1 MSRVRMSRNTLL
13 AIAVTP
19 IAIAIQLFSLYL
31 GWLNYRM
38 SEVLVAQQWKTP
50 TLIFANGNG
59 EGDPILEL
67 YGGDWRATEPVLLD
81 QVPDYVPNAFIAAED
96 VRFRRH
102 PGIDP
107 IGIMRAL
114 VSNLRSG
121 RIGQGGS
128 TIDQQLV
135 KSLLLSSERTYRRKA
150 VEAILAVILDA
161 RMSKD
166 EILEAYLNE
175 VYLGHQRGHSIRGL
189 DEASRL
195 FYDKAPEKLTPAEVA
210 LIAAIVPAP
219 NRDTPEKRPEVARER
234 RNRILERMKDEG
246 WLDEKQ
252 YGEALKTRARFTGGE
267 LPQTPWRHYLDALR
281 AEIAERAGEEALRQG
296 GLRIVATIDP
306 AMQREAE
313 RAVRTETRRLRQR
326 FDWLDAAGDA
336 RVQAALLSIDPET
349 GAVRALVSGA
359 DPGSRSLDRTSVMRR
374 QPGSA
379 FKPFPYLTAI
389 ESRNFT
395 PATLIQDT
403 PLRIELALN
412 DVWEPHNY
420 DERFRGRV
428 TLREAFEKSLNIPA
442 IRISREV
449 GLRKVVAGAREAG
462 FEGKIDAVPA
472 LSLGVA
478 GVSMRELAGAYTIF
492 PNLGTRSDPFL
503 LAEMHDRSGKL
514 LYRHEPQKIEV
525 TSPQVAYVMH
535 SLLRG
540 VVRRGTASRLSR
552 YGLGHTAG
560 KTGTTSDYRDAW
572 FAGYTPDLVTTV
584 WVGTDR
590 GAPLRLSSAEA
601 AVPIWGTYMSRIKTS
616 RKEIEAPEGVVFR
629 NIDPQS
635 GWVWAEGCPGPRRE
649 VFLSGTAP
657 TRECPRGLL
666 GQIARKIL
674 FDEESFDEPAAITF
688 DKFRRWAHEV
698 DQNRQRVES
707 FFARIRR
714 VFDSDD

>member
-1 MSRVRMSRNTLL
+1 MNRNTLL
-13 AIAVTP
+13 AIAATP
-19 IAIAIQLFSLYL
+19 LVIAIQVFSLYL
-31 GWLNYRM
+31 GWLNHRM
-38 SEVLVAQQWKTP
+38 SEVLVAEQWKTP
-50 TLIFANGNG
+50 TLVYANGEADG
-59 EGDPILEL
+59 EPILEL
-67 YGGDWRATEPVLLD
+67 YGSDWRATEPVLLD
-81 QVPDYVPNAFIAAED
+81 EIPDHIPNAFIAAED
-96 VRFRRH
+96 VRFRSH

-107 IGIMRAL
+107 IGIARAL
-114 VSNLRSG
+114 VSNVRSG
-121 RIGQGGS
+121 RVGQGGS

-150 VEAILAVILDA
+150 IEAILAIILDV

-195 FYDKAPEKLTPAEVA
+195 FFDKPPGKLTPAEAA

-219 NRDTPEKRPEVARER
+219 NRDTPEKRPEIAKQR

-246 WLDEKQ
+246 WLDEDQ
-252 YGEALKTRARFTGGE
+252 YAEALKSRARFTGGS

-281 AEIAERAGEEALRQG
+281 AEIADRAGEEALRQG
-296 GLRIVATIDP
+296 GLRVVATINPDK
-306 AMQREAE
+306 QEEAE
-313 RAVRTETRRLRQR
+313 RAVRTGTRRLRER
-326 FDWLDAAGDA
+326 YDWLGGTGDD
-336 RVQAALLSIDPET
+336 RVQAALLSLDPET
-349 GAVRALVSGA
+349 GGVRALVGGA
-359 DPGSRSLDRTSVMRR
+359 DPGSRGLDRTSAMRR

-379 FKPFPYLTAI
+379 FKPFAYLTAI
-389 ESRNFT
+389 ESRNYT
-395 PATLIQDT
+395 AATLLKDT

-412 DVWEPHNY
+412 DTWEPHNY

-428 TLREAFEKSLNIPA
+428 TVREAFEKSLNIPA
-442 IRISREV
+442 IRVSRDV
-449 GLRKVVAGAREAG
+449 GLRKVVRGARKAG
-462 FEGKIDAVPA
+462 FEGEIDAVPA

-478 GVSMRELAGAYTIF
+478 GVTMRELAGAYTLF
-492 PNLGTRSDPFL
+492 PNLGSRTEPFL
-503 LAEMHDRSGKL
+503 LAELRNRQGKV
-514 LYRHEPQKIEV
+514 LYRHDPAKIEV
-525 TSPQVAYVMH
+525 TSPDVAYVMH

-552 YGLGHTAG
+552 YGLSHAAG

-572 FAGYTPDLVTTV
+572 FAGYTPDLVTAV

-601 AVPIWGTYMSRIKTS
+601 AIPIWGTYMSRIETS
-616 RKEIEAPEGVVFR
+616 RDEIEAPEGIVFR
-629 NIDPQS
+629 SIDPQS

-666 GQIARKIL
+666 GQIARRIL

-698 DQNRQRVES
+698 DQNRQRMES

-714 VFDSDD
+714 VFSDDD

>member
-1 MSRVRMSRNTLL
+1 MNRNTLL
-13 AIAVTP
+13 AIAATP
-19 IAIAIQLFSLYL
+19 LVIAIQVFSLYL
-31 GWLNYRM
+31 GWLNHRM
-38 SEVLVAQQWKTP
+38 SEVLVAEQWKTP
-50 TLIFANGNG
+50 TLIYANGDADG
-59 EGDPILEL
+59 EPVLEL
-67 YGGDWRATEPVLLD
+67 YGSDWRATEPVLLD
-81 QVPDYVPNAFIAAED
+81 EIPDYIPNAFIAAED
-96 VRFRRH
+96 VRFRSH

-107 IGIMRAL
+107 IGIARAL
-114 VSNLRSG
+114 VSNVRSG
-121 RIGQGGS
+121 RVGQGGS

-150 VEAILAVILDA
+150 IEAILAIILDV

-195 FYDKAPEKLTPAEVA
+195 FFDKTPKNLTPAEAA

-219 NRDTPEKRPEVARER
+219 NRDTPEKRPEIAKQR

-246 WLDEKQ
+246 WLDEDQ
-252 YGEALKTRARFTGGE
+252 YAEALKSRARFTGGS

-281 AEIAERAGEEALRQG
+281 AEIADRAGEEALRQG
-296 GLRIVATIDP
+296 GLRVVATIDP
-306 AMQREAE
+306 DKQEEAE
-313 RAVRTETRRLRQR
+313 GAVRTGTRRLRER
-326 FDWLDAAGDA
+326 YDWLGGTGDD
-336 RVQAALLSIDPET
+336 RVQAALLSLDPET
-349 GAVRALVSGA
+349 GGVRALVGGA
-359 DPGSRSLDRTSVMRR
+359 DPGSRGLDRTSVMRR

-379 FKPFPYLTAI
+379 FKPFAYLTAI
-389 ESRNFT
+389 ESRNYT
-395 PATLIQDT
+395 AATLLQDT

-412 DVWEPHNY
+412 DTWEPHNY

-428 TLREAFEKSLNIPA
+428 TVREAFEKSLNIPA
-442 IRISREV
+442 IRVSRDV
-449 GLRKVVAGAREAG
+449 GLRKVVSAARKAG
-462 FEGKIDAVPA
+462 FEGEIDAVPA

-478 GVSMRELAGAYTIF
+478 GVTMRELAGAYTLF
-492 PNLGTRSDPFL
+492 PNLGSRTEPFL
-503 LAEMHDRSGKL
+503 LAELRNRQGRV
-514 LYRHEPQKIEV
+514 LYRHDPAKIEV
-525 TSPQVAYVMH
+525 TSPDVAYVMH

-552 YGLGHTAG
+552 YGLSHAAG

-572 FAGYTPDLVTTV
+572 FAGYTPDIVTAV

-601 AVPIWGTYMSRIKTS
+601 AIPIWGTYMSRIETS
-616 RKEIEAPEGVVFR
+616 RNEIEAPEGIVFR
-629 NIDPQS
+629 SIDPQS

-666 GQIARKIL
+666 GQIARRIL

-698 DQNRQRVES
+698 DQNRQRMES

-714 VFDSDD
+714 VFGGDD